1 MRSPTPIFAE
11 RDMILVDAHAG
22 EEAEPVIVDRA
33 MERRLD
39 SEDFVLTAGP
49 AAMRARYPHNYN
61 GSSAESE

>member
-1 MRSPTPIFAE
+1 
-11 RDMILVDAHAG
+11 MILVDAQAG

-49 AAMRARYPHNYN
+49 AAMRARYPHGFN

>member
-1 MRSPTPIFAE
+1 
-11 RDMILVDAHAG
+11 MILVDAHAG

-39 SEDFVLTAGP
+39 SKDFVLTAGP